1 MIANQ
6 LVTNHVVS
14 FVKNCVYLPQNEYI
28 ITMGTT
34 ESPFVF
40 GRKAVGNSFTDR
52 EKETERLISN
62 FKNRVNTVLIS
73 PRRWGKSSLVKK
85 AGDLSGSETIKMI
98 YIDAFSLRDAT
109 EFYTVL
115 ATEVIRSTSN
125 TMETWVEHVKRFFSR
140 LSPRF
145 SFGPDPLNSFEL
157 SFELESIERNYQEIL
172 DLPEKIAIDKGINL
186 VICIDE
192 FQDTTNFSEAGLF
205 HKRLRA
211 AWQNHQSVTYCIYGS
226 KQHMMS
232 ALFEKQSMPFYKFG
246 ENIHLNK
253 IPEGDWV
260 SFITH
265 QFEITGKS
273 IDISLAQKIA
283 ATVKCHSYYVQQLSH
298 LVWQRTV
305 NETDDLVFAAA
316 LEDLLAQNDMLY
328 QRETELLSDTQLNF
342 LKSLASG
349 TVTGFSNKDILQKF
363 KLGSSA
369 NVSKL
374 KKALVDKEF
383 IEFNGK
389 SAEFLDPAFE
399 LWFIREILK
408 R

>member
-1 MIANQ
+1 M
-6 LVTNHVVS
+6 V
-14 FVKNCVYLPQNEYI
+14 
-28 ITMGTT
+28 TT

-52 EKETERLISN
+52 EKETARLISN

-85 AGDLSGSETIKMI
+85 AGDLSESETLKII
-98 YIDAFSLRDAT
+98 YIDAFSLRNAS

-115 ATEVIRSTSN
+115 ATEVIKGTSSTV
-125 TMETWVEHVKRFFSR
+125 ETWIEHVKRFFSR
-140 LSPRF
+140 LTPRF
-145 SFGPDPLNSFEL
+145 SFGPDPLNSFDL
-157 SFELESIERNYQEIL
+157 SFELESIERNYLEIL
-172 DLPEKIAIDKGINL
+172 DLPEKIATDKGIRL

-192 FQDTTNFSEAGLF
+192 FQDTANFSEAGLF
-205 HKRLRA
+205 HKRLRS
-211 AWQNHQSVTYCIYGS
+211 AWQNHQAVTYCIYGS

-232 ALFEKQSMPFYKFG
+232 VLFEKQSMPFYKFG

-253 IPEGDWV
+253 IPVIDWT
-260 SFITH
+260 SFII
-265 QFEITGKS
+265 QKFEQTGKS
-273 IDISLAQKIA
+273 ISETLSQKIA
-283 ATVKCHSYYVQQLSH
+283 ITVKCHSYYVQQLAH
-298 LVWQRTV
+298 LVWQRTAK
-305 NETDDLVFAAA
+305 TADDIVYQAA
-316 LEDLLAQNDMLY
+316 LEDLMAQNDMLY

-349 TVTGFSNKDILQKF
+349 TTTGFSNKDILQKY

-374 KKALVDKEF
+374 KKALIEKEF

-408 R
+408 W

>member
-1 MIANQ
+1 LQ
-6 LVTNHVVS
+6 
-14 FVKNCVYLPQNEYI
+14 QNEHI
-28 ITMGTT
+28 MPT
-34 ESPFVF
+34 ETADSPFIF

-52 EKETERLISN
+52 EKETARLISN

-85 AGDLSGSETIKMI
+85 AGDLSNSGTLKVI

-115 ATEVIRSTSN
+115 ATEVIKGTSN
-125 TMETWVEHVKRFFSR
+125 TVETWVEHVKRFFLR

-157 SFELESIERNYQEIL
+157 SFELDSVERNYQEIL
-172 DLPEKIAIDKGINL
+172 DLPEKIASDKGIRL

-192 FQDTTNFSEAGLF
+192 FQDTANFAEAALF
-205 HKRLRA
+205 HKRLRT
-211 AWQNHQSVTYCIYGS
+211 AWQNHQQVTYCIYGS

-246 ENIHLNK
+246 ENIHLDK
-253 IPEGDWV
+253 IPASDWV
-260 SFITH
+260 LFIT
-265 QFEITGKS
+265 QRFEQTGKT
-273 IDISLAQKIA
+273 ISETIAQKIA

-298 LVWQRTV
+298 LVWQRTS
-305 NETDDLVFAAA
+305 NTADETIFSAA
-316 LEDLLAQNDMLY
+316 LDDLLAQNDMLY

-342 LKSLASG
+342 LKSMASG
-349 TVTGFSNKDILQKF
+349 ITDGFNNKDILQKY

-369 NVSKL
+369 NVSKI
-374 KKALVDKEF
+374 KKALIEKEF
-383 IEFNGK
+383 IQFNGK
-389 SAEFLDPAFE
+389 SAEFLDPAYE
-399 LWFIREILK
+399 LWFIREIIK
-408 R
+408 K

>member
-1 MIANQ
+1 MD
-6 LVTNHVVS
+6 
-14 FVKNCVYLPQNEYI
+14 
-28 ITMGTT
+28 TT
-34 ESPFVF
+34 ESPFIF

-52 EKETERLISN
+52 EKETARLVSN

-85 AGDLSGSETIKMI
+85 AGDISDSEMLKVI

-115 ATEVIRSTSN
+115 ATEVIKGTST
-125 TMETWVEHVKRFFSR
+125 TIETWVEHVKRFFSR

-157 SFELESIERNYQEIL
+157 SFEMESVEKNYQEIL
-172 DLPEKIAIDKGINL
+172 DLPEKIATDKGIRL

-192 FQDTTNFSEAGLF
+192 FQDTSNFNESALF
-205 HKRLRA
+205 HKRLRT

-253 IPEGDWV
+253 ITIADWV
-260 SFITH
+260 LFIT
-265 QFEITGKS
+265 QKFSQTGKL
-273 IDISLAQKIA
+273 IDESLAYKIA

-298 LVWQRTV
+298 LVWQRT
-305 NETDDLVFAAA
+305 TGRADDIIFSAAVD
-316 LEDLLAQNDMLY
+316 DLLAQNDMLY
-328 QRETELLSDTQLNF
+328 QRETELLSETQFNF
-342 LKSLASG
+342 MKALASG
-349 TVTGFSNKDILQKF
+349 TESGFSNSDIIKKY

-369 NVSKL
+369 NISKI
-374 KKALVDKEF
+374 KKALVNKEM
-383 IEFNGK
+383 IELRGK
-389 SAEFLDPAFE
+389 SAEFLDPAYE
-399 LWFIREILK
+399 IWFNREIMK